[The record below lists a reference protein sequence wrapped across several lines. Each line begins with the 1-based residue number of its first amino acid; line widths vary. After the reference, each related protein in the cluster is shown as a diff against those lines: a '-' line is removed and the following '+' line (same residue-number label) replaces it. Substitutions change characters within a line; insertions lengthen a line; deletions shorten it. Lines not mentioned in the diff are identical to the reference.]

1 MPKTRK
7 QMIWGSRSSQN
18 CSYAGKSLLPG
29 SDFGKG
35 VLVREMMTW
44 NELVG
49 FGHDED
55 TLGLIFKYLK
65 GRVE

>member
-1 MPKTRK
+1 M
-7 QMIWGSRSSQN
+7 
-18 CSYAGKSLLPG
+18 
-29 SDFGKG
+29 
-35 VLVREMMTW
+35 REMMTW